1 MTALIFAS
9 QNGHEPV
16 VEQLLAAHADVNEQ
30 TKVRGPGNQAP
41 TRDHDEDD
49 SRTTPDTCLHLPPLL
64 TDRVYGLVQG
74 C

>member
-16 VEQLLAAHADVNEQ
+16 VEQLLAAHPDVNAQ
-30 TKVRGPGNQAP
+30 NKVRGPGNQAP

-64 TDRVYGLVQG
+64 TGWGVGLDDG